1 MCPLECVVT
10 PKNLMPKTILDRHPL
25 PLIQNVLDNL
35 SGNQYFTLLDRHKA
49 YHQPYLYPNSPK
61 LTAFII
67 PWSIYEWVWIP
78 FGLMSVPAAFQR
90 FMEFAILGWSSY
102 FFKDFWRTSQPH
114 KAGAATTQ
122 DKMKLLY
129 FFKACAHYFYHFS
142 FFLPSD
148 SPSNTVKNVFYFI

>member
-10 PKNLMPKTILDRHPL
+10 PKNLMSKTIPDRHPL

-142 FFLPSD
+142 FFYQVIALQ
-148 SPSNTVKNVFYFI
+148 IL